1 MPPVVMFAATVVVA
15 LCPFIV
21 PRVSTPEWTIRTRL
35 LPAVPLAYVAILFG
49 YVFGEDSYRGNGIS
63 RWDAYRSPGGAL
75 ESMFF
80 ATVALMVLVAGL
92 MLLADV
98 KHRRGLMR
106 ASALGAAAVALF
118 LGIPTLMGFS
128 LN

>member
-1 MPPVVMFAATVVVA
+1 MPAFVLVVATVIVA
-15 LCPFIV
+15 LCPFFV
-21 PRVSTPEWTIRTRL
+21 PRGSALESSARTRL
-35 LPAVPLAYVAILFG
+35 LPAVPLAYVALLVA

-75 ESMFF
+75 EPMFF
-80 ATVALMVLVAGL
+80 ATVALMALAAGSMLVAIVRHLDGL
-92 MLLADV
+92 I
-98 KHRRGLMR
+98 R
-106 ASALGAAAVALF
+106 ASAVGAAAVALL